1 VEPEAILGV
10 SRPFSVT
17 TPKAFNKQTLNHN
30 QFINL
35 VMTFLG
41 ESPLSAAVESLVRFI
56 RTGYVE
62 TEEERKT
69 RLEKS
74 CKEADSM
81 KRRMMLEQLFDIW
94 DCDGSGYI
102 EINEIEMVLSKWREN
117 GVTNDYM
124 LKEAC

>member
-1 VEPEAILGV
+1 
-10 SRPFSVT
+10 
-17 TPKAFNKQTLNHN
+17 
-30 QFINL
+30 
-35 VMTFLG
+35 
-41 ESPLSAAVESLVRFI
+41 VRFK

-124 LKEAC
+124 LKEDIDFKLTT